1 MYQYYVGLMGVD
13 RRNFIRLIGFGSAAF
28 YLPVNLRPQTL
39 DNALIKPPRLREGDS
54 VGVVNPAGPTFHKN
68 DLKEVEKRL
77 SRLGLN
83 VVFGKHVLSQYGY
96 LAGTDEERASDFND
110 MLNDQSVKAVIATR
124 GGWGSNRI
132 LPLIDYEAIRRHP
145 KILMGFSDITSLLL
159 AIYVKTGMITFY
171 GPVGTSKWG
180 RFTTGW
186 VKKILFEGE
195 QPTMSNPMTKLDGR
209 PSDVHRIKTITSGT
223 ADGRLVGGNLSVISS
238 MLGTGYLPDWK
249 GKLLFFEEVDE
260 KIYRI
265 DRILTQLKLSG
276 VLGKVSGIIIG
287 KCVNCRISKTTLSMT
302 LEEVFNDHLKPLGI
316 PVYSGAM
323 IGHIDRIFTLPIGVK
338 ARMDADKG
346 TIELLERSVI

>member
-1 MYQYYVGLMGVD
+1 MGVD
-13 RRNFIRLIGFGSAAF
+13 RRDFIRLIGFGSATF
-28 YLPVNLRPQTL
+28 YLPVYLRPQTL
-39 DNALIKPPRLREGDS
+39 DNSLIKPPRLREGDT
-54 VGVVNPAGPTFHKN
+54 VGVLNPSGPTFHEK

-77 SRLGLN
+77 ARLGLK
-83 VVFGKHVLSQYGY
+83 VVFGKHVLSRYGY

-110 MLNDQSVKAVIATR
+110 MLNDLSVKAVFATR

-159 AIYVKTGMITFY
+159 AIYAKTGMITFY

-180 RFTTGW
+180 GFTTGW
-186 VKKILFEGE
+186 VKKILFDGE

-209 PSDVHRIKTITSGT
+209 PTDVHRIKTITSGK
-223 ADGRLVGGNLSVISS
+223 AEGRLVGGNLTVISS
-238 MLGTGYLPDWK
+238 MLGTGYLPDWR
-249 GKLLFFEEVDE
+249 GKLLFLEEIDE

-265 DRILTQLKLSG
+265 DRMLTHLKLSG
-276 VLGKVSGIIIG
+276 VLEKVSGIIIG
-287 KCVNCRISKTTLSMT
+287 KCVNCVPSKTTLSLT
-302 LEEVFNDHLKPLGI
+302 LEEIFSDHLRPFGI

-323 IGHIDRIFTLPIGVK
+323 IGHIDRIFTLPIGVN
-338 ARMDADKG
+338 ARMDAGKG

>member
-1 MYQYYVGLMGVD
+1 MYHYYVELMGVD
-13 RRNFIRLIGFGSAAF
+13 RRDFIRLIGFGSAAF
-28 YLPVNLRPQTL
+28 YLPVTLRPQTL
-39 DNALIKPPRLREGDS
+39 NNSPIKPPRLREGDS
-54 VGVVNPAGPTFHKN
+54 VGVLNPAGPTFHEN
-68 DLKEVEKRL
+68 DLREVEKKL
-77 SRLGLN
+77 SRLGLK
-83 VVFGKHVLSQYGY
+83 VVFGKHVLSRYGY

-110 MLNDQSVKAVIATR
+110 MFNDQSVKAVIAMR

-132 LPLIDYEAIRRHP
+132 LPLIDYEAIRRQP

-159 AIYVKTGMITFY
+159 AIYAKTDMVTFY
-171 GPVGTSKWG
+171 GPVGSSKWG

-209 PSDVHRIKTITSGT
+209 PSDAHRIKTITSGT
-223 ADGRLVGGNLSVISS
+223 AEGRLAGGNLTVISS
-238 MLGTGYLPDWK
+238 MLGTGYLPDWR
-249 GKLLFFEEVDE
+249 GKLLFCEEIDE

-265 DRILTQLKLSG
+265 DRMLTHLKLSG
-276 VLGKVSGIIIG
+276 VLEKVSGIIIG
-287 KCVNCRISKTTLSMT
+287 KCVNCRPSKTTLSLT
-302 LEEVFNDHLKPLGI
+302 LEEIFSHHLKPIGI

-323 IGHIDRIFTLPIGVK
+323 IGHVDRIFTLPIGVK